1 MTKKFT
7 DADTENYYNTVEI
20 QYQVPW
26 NPDGS
31 KHWGYF
37 DNLEVPDEEV
47 ELFQASDRWN
57 EYMLNKSKINRKSRV
72 LDIGCGNGHTA
83 IYLANQTNCEVVGID
98 ISQTHVHNAQEKA
111 ADFPNLNLSFKKASA
126 TNLVFPDGYFTHVWS
141 QGTLLHIHEREVTL
155 RECYRLLDKG
165 GILIFDDLVT
175 LVTQVTDSTLKY
187 VYERMQISQLF
198 SPNSYKD
205 YLIKAG
211 FTILDSL
218 NLSPHMKKV
227 YGIQAKRFRQQF
239 PDRSLAYEK
248 TRDAVNNGE
257 IGWCFYL
264 CQKS

>member
-1 MTKKFT
+1 MV
-7 DADTENYYNTVEI
+7 D
-20 QYQVPW
+20 
-26 NPDGS
+26 
-31 KHWGYF
+31 
-37 DNLEVPDEEV
+37 
-47 ELFQASDRWN
+47 
-57 EYMLNKSKINRKSRV
+57 
-72 LDIGCGNGHTA
+72 
-83 IYLANQTNCEVVGID
+83 
-98 ISQTHVHNAQEKA
+98 
-111 ADFPNLNLSFKKASA
+111 
-126 TNLVFPDGYFTHVWS
+126 
-141 QGTLLHIHEREVTL
+141 
-155 RECYRLLDKG
+155 
-165 GILIFDDLVT
+165 ILIFDDLVT

-218 NLSPHMKKV
+218 NLSPHMKKF

-257 IGWCFYL
+257 IGWWFYL